1 MTVRPLAQSAAFCLA
16 LGIGTAQTPPPEP
29 KFVAYPE
36 RDILSPFR
44 NPTDVYAPP
53 DELWKQLRFMQA
65 IAARKDVA
73 KDFDKDGHEIV
84 DDERWRIAH
93 AEVEKIGVDPAYLAQ
108 IMRLHRHAGERAV
121 AFYAMFWCHG
131 TADVFNLIAH
141 IPGEPERST
150 REAAMPRAIAYLRAN
165 LDRKFGDLTPEQ
177 RDAITKGMPQI
188 GSPAA
193 RAKGLQRLPVEGDH
207 LFEIRLTPF
216 FQLLDLD
223 EPLDQAQGLWFLK
236 EVFLIRR
243 DQASLWLEPAL
254 PRVKQLLAS
263 KDGNVRA
270 QAIGLLTAVGPK
282 KQRAAPTDDPAALQA
297 WADEAAKE
305 LFPPIRHVND
315 AIVQLHPSS
324 ERDAIVAAGVKALE
338 SSSLGDPTSGQ
349 RKDGKPYRGYRLA
362 VVPDELKTLAIPAG
376 ATITMVNGVEVGN
389 AAELLRTL
397 RQQLDGPAAK
407 KSLFVE
413 YVRDGE
419 LHAVEYRIR

>member
-1 MTVRPLAQSAAFCLA
+1 MTVPPLARSATFCLA
-16 LGIGTAQTPPPEP
+16 LGIGFAQTAPQEP
-29 KFVAYPE
+29 KFVAYPD

-73 KDFDKDGHEIV
+73 KDFDKDGREIV
-84 DDERWRIAH
+84 DDERWRMAR
-93 AEVEKIGVDPAYLAQ
+93 AEVEKIGLDAAYLAQ
-108 IMRLHRHAGERAV
+108 IIRLHRHAGERAV

-131 TADVFNLIAH
+131 TADVFNLISH
-141 IPGEPERST
+141 VPGEPDRAT
-150 REAAMPRAIAYLRAN
+150 REAAMPRAIAFLRAN
-165 LDRKFGDLTPEQ
+165 FDRKFGDLTQEQ
-177 RDAITKGMPQI
+177 RDAITTGMPQI

-193 RAKGLQRLPVEGDH
+193 KAKGIQRLPVESDH
-207 LFEIRLTPF
+207 LYEVRLTPF

-223 EPLDQAQGLWFLK
+223 EPIDQAQGLWFLK

-263 KDGNVRA
+263 KDANVRT
-270 QAIGLLTAVGPK
+270 QAIGLMSAVGPK
-282 KQRAAPTDDPAALQA
+282 KLRAAPADDPAALQA
-297 WADEAAKE
+297 WADEAAKD
-305 LFPPIRHVND
+305 LFPPIRNVND

-338 SSSLGDPTSGQ
+338 SSSLGDATSGQ

-362 VVPDELKTLAIPAG
+362 GVPDELKALAIPAG
-376 ATITMVNGVEVGN
+376 ATITMVNGVEVGS

-397 RQQLDGPAAK
+397 RQQLGGSPAAK
-407 KSLFVE
+407 TLFVE